1 MNNTFS
7 LRLSI
12 YNKRNNMQ
20 NFGKLR
26 NAFNEVL
33 TEGIV
38 NGDIS
43 NKTIFKKYIKQI
55 KENEILK
62 TQFMVYENISN
73 KFEDNEK
80 KAELYINEN
89 IKLLDKFSKKEIN
102 ESNKNLMKLLSSP
115 DYSGDYDK
123 IDIHEDITTLIF
135 KEKNVKNVDSII
147 ESTMRLINH
156 MKGNTKVELKESID
170 LPQSMI
176 LAIIVEKFNKKY
188 SEIDSSDKEIIKI
201 ISEGDTVSKTELYE
215 RISSECMGIIN
226 EKIKDS
232 DIELKV
238 RLLNVKEKLLKDDK
252 VIDEDYTKKLL
263 KLVELRD
270 NLK

>member
-7 LRLSI
+7 LTLSI

-43 NKTIFKKYIKQI
+43 NKTIFKKYVKQI

-89 IKLLDKFSKKEIN
+89 IKLLDKFSKKELT
-102 ESNKNLMKLLSSP
+102 ESNTNLMKLLSSP
-115 DYSGDYDK
+115 DYTGDYDK
-123 IDIHEDITTLIF
+123 SDVHENITNLIY
-135 KEKNVKNVDSII
+135 KKNNIKNIDSII
-147 ESTMRLINH
+147 ESTMVLINH
-156 MKGNTKVELKESID
+156 MKNNVKVEVNESID

-176 LAIIVEKFNKKY
+176 LGIIVEKFNKKY
-188 SEIDSSDKEIIKI
+188 SEIDSSDKEIIKV
-201 ISEGDTVSKTELYE
+201 ISEGDTDSKTELYT
-215 RISSECMGIIN
+215 RILSECIDIVN

-232 DIELKV
+232 DVELKV
-238 RLLNVKEKLLKDDK
+238 RLLNVKEKLLNDNKT
-252 VIDEDYTKKLL
+252 IDEGYTKKLL
-263 KLVELRD
+263 KLVELRG